1 MRKRPTSATS
11 DRGSARRALIIETAT
26 RLVSRNGSRGTT
38 LAQIAAESGVS
49 QPGLIY
55 YFPSKEELLNAAL
68 DARDAIEEQVLW
80 SEDAGGLDIL
90 DAIVRTVHDWA
101 VQPDAVGMHTV
112 LVSENVGQDGP
123 LRPRLSRRY
132 FETIDRLEG
141 ILRSAQE
148 RLEARSDF
156 DARSKAMEIIA
167 FVNGLETAWLLNP
180 AIPASAIAAQWAAGQ
195 RQLLQIAATPGT

>member
-1 MRKRPTSATS
+1 MRKRPDSATS

-55 YFPSKEELLNAAL
+55 YFPSKEDLLHAAL
-68 DARDAIEEQVLW
+68 DARDAIEE
-80 SEDAGGLDIL
+80 DAMGSGGTDGLGVL
-90 DAIVRTVHDWA
+90 DAIARTVDDWA

-123 LRPRLSRRY
+123 LRPRLSMRY
-132 FETIDRLEG
+132 YETIDRLTEM
-141 ILRSAQE
+141 LRAAQE
-148 RLEARSDF
+148 REEARADF
-156 DARSKAMEIIA
+156 DARAKAMEIIA

-180 AIPASAIAAQWAAGQ
+180 AIPASQIAAQWAAGQ
-195 RQLLQIAATPGT
+195 RWLLQNATDPGA